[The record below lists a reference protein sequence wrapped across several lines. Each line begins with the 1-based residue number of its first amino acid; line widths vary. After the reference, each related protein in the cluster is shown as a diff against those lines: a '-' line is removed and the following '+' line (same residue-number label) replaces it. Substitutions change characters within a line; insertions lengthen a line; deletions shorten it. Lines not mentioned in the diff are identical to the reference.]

1 METNMGRGRS
11 SRRSRRGGRKR
22 IDEKGRENVMGGGE
36 GEGRGEGGEGE
47 RQAREDPKVQW

>member
-1 METNMGRGRS
+1 METSMGRGRS

-36 GEGRGEGGEGE
+36 GEGRGKGGEGE
-47 RQAREDPKVQW
+47 REAREDPKVQW